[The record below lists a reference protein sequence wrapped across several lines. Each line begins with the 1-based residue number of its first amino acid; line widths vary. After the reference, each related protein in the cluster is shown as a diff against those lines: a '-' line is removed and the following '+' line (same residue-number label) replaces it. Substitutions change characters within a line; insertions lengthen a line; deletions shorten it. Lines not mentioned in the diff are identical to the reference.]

1 MQAIFSKQNKKK
13 IRQLQLI
20 SVRRLGGNNAKAI
33 LKAANQTFQCAIG
46 RSGTTALKREGDHAT
61 PIATMRVLSG
71 LYKTDARRPLGRMIE
86 FKPIKINDGW
96 CDKAGDPNYNR
107 PVKLPYRNSA
117 ETLLRTDHL
126 YDRVIILDWNMKPRK
141 RNCGSA
147 IFLHVARPNYQPTQG
162 CIALVKKDLER
173 LIPYL
178 SRKTRVIVVN

>member
-13 IRQLQLI
+13 MRHLQLI

-33 LKAANQTFQCAIG
+33 LKAANLTFQCAIG
-46 RSGTTALKREGDHAT
+46 ASGTSALKREGDQAT
-61 PIATMRVLSG
+61 PIATMRIVSG
-71 LYKTDARRPLGRMIE
+71 LYKPEARRPLGRMVS

-96 CDKAGDPNYNR
+96 CDSPGDPNYNR
-107 PVKLPYRNSA
+107 PVKLPYRNSTEA
-117 ETLLRTDHL
+117 LLRTDHL
-126 YDRVIILDWNMKPRK
+126 YDRVIILDWNMRPRK

-147 IFLHVARPNYQPTQG
+147 IFLHVARSNNQPTQG

-178 SRKTRVIVVN
+178 SIKTRIIVVN